1 MDKENAMATV
11 ESFAPNQLYSIPLAD
26 LEPDPGQ
33 PRKYFDPAALAEL
46 TASITRNSVMTPIF
60 FRLDAGRKVI
70 VAGERRCA
78 AARSAGVERVPAIY
92 VEAPNYTE
100 ISLIENMVRSDLNPV
115 EEAEALDR
123 LMKEHEYTQANL
135 CEILS
140 KSQPYISETL
150 SLNGLPAEIRDECRQ
165 NPAIPKKTLLT
176 IARKQSRAE
185 MLKAYEKYKDSLSA
199 AQKAA
204 PDGTAAKV
212 HGIFG
217 DLNTATKKI
226 AALDAKTFTKE
237 ERRNLL
243 LSLQKMKEV
252 VEKAIITV
260 GE

>member
-1 MDKENAMATV
+1 MVQEEIYV
-11 ESFAPNQLYSIPLAD
+11 CNQLYSLPLAD
-26 LEPDPGQ
+26 LKPDPDQ
-33 PRKYFDPAALAEL
+33 PRKYFDPAALEEL
-46 TASITRNSVMTPIF
+46 TASIARNNVMTPIF
-60 FRLDAGRKVI
+60 FRIQDGKKVI

-78 AARSAGVERVPAIY
+78 AAGKAGVERVPAIY
-92 VEAPNYTE
+92 VDVPNYTE

-135 CEILS
+135 CEVLS

-176 IARKQSRAE
+176 IARKQSMEE
-185 MLKAYEKYKDSLSA
+185 MLKAYQKYKDSLSA
-199 AQKAA
+199 AKKAT

-212 HGIFG
+212 HGIFS